1 MKFESFNDKEY
12 LQKCNVDQ
20 CCFFKRYPS
29 SYIIFLV
36 YVNDMLV
43 GSPDMSDIRNL
54 KVQLLKEFGMKDLG
68 PTKKII
74 VMQIMR
80 DKQR

>member
-1 MKFESFNDKEY
+1 
-12 LQKCNVDQ
+12 
-20 CCFFKRYPS
+20 
-29 SYIIFLV
+29 
-36 YVNDMLV
+36 MLV
-43 GSPDMSDIRNL
+43 GSPYISDIRNL